1 MLLSL
6 LFKACSLF
14 LMIFKILNLVQIML
28 KACFFFFCILAV
40 EFVKGGDWL
49 LELVEGTMG
58 SSFNAQI
65 LVEKLSKLNN
75 SQASI
80 ESILS
85 IILNCSFFFF
95 IYVLVSDVSTDLGC
109 GKALHFYW
117 LNGFWFIN

>member
-1 MLLSL
+1 
-6 LFKACSLF
+6 
-14 LMIFKILNLVQIML
+14 MIFKILNLVQIML

-85 IILNCSFFFF
+85 IILNCFFFF
-95 IYVLVSDVSTDLGC
+95 LC
-109 GKALHFYW
+109 MYW
-117 LNGFWFIN
+117 FLMYLLIWVVVKLCTFIG